1 MTIADRF
8 IQPATTSP
16 FRDDV
21 LNGLTRKGKTLPS
34 RWLYDER
41 GSELFEAITI
51 LPEYYPTRTE
61 TDILRNCA
69 ADIGRQVESGA
80 ALVEYGAGASTKT
93 RIILDALNSPRYYVP
108 IDISGDFL
116 LAAAKRIEAAYPA
129 LDVAPR
135 VADFLGTVALP
146 RTIQGAPRLGFFPG
160 STIGNL
166 SDLEIHSFLARSKAS
181 LGTGARFLLGYDL
194 RKSPDI
200 LIPAYDD
207 AQGVTAAFNLNILA
221 RINRELG
228 ADFDLSQFR
237 HLAVWNEAHSRVE
250 MHLESLTQ
258 QTANIGSVQI
268 RFEPGET
275 IHTENSRKFC
285 QDSMRR
291 MCSAAGWSTLR
302 EYTDADNQFAVVMLK
317 SDDLTS

>member
-1 MTIADRF
+1 MMIANRF
-8 IQPATTSP
+8 IPPATTSP

-21 LNGLTRKGKTLPS
+21 LDGLTRKSKTLPS

-41 GSELFEAITI
+41 GSELFEAITR
-51 LPEYYPTRTE
+51 LPEYYPTRIE
-61 TDILRNCA
+61 TDILRDSA
-69 ADIGRQVESGA
+69 ADIGGLIERGA
-80 ALVEYGAGASTKT
+80 ALVEYGAGASNKT
-93 RIILDALNSPRYYVP
+93 RIILDALKSPRYYVP
-108 IDISGDFL
+108 IDISGEFL
-116 LAAAKRIEAAYPA
+116 LTAARRIEAAYPA
-129 LDVAPR
+129 LHVAPR
-135 VADFLGTVALP
+135 VADFLGTLALP
-146 RTIQGAPRLGFFPG
+146 QLIQGAPRLGFFPG

-166 SDLEIHSFLARSKAS
+166 TDLEIHSFLARCKAS

-228 ADFDLSQFR
+228 ADFDLSQFK
-237 HLAVWNEAHSRVE
+237 HVAVWNEAQSRVE

-258 QTANIGSVQI
+258 QIVTLGAVQI
-268 RFEPGET
+268 RFVPGET

-285 QDSMRR
+285 QDTMRR

-302 EYTDADNQFAVVMLK
+302 EYKDADNQFAVVMLK
-317 SDDLTS
+317 SDNLPS